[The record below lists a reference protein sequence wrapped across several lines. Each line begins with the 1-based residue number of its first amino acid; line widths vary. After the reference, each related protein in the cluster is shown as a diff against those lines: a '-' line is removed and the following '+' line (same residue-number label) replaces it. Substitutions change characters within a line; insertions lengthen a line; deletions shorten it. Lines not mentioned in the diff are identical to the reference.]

1 MSAPRRRLVTGRRLV
16 VAFVLVAAALTV
28 PLLTGPLADRE
39 AQPVGPAALPAA
51 IGTALDRTAAERQSD
66 ILAEEDQR
74 LLTLVAS
81 VRPGSGPY
89 TITLDGAD
97 TLVLTPMGLSYG
109 LADLVALGAAEV
121 QPDGAVLLT
130 RHVLVA
136 PGARLVIEA
145 PGTTLRLRSEQR
157 GFVSLVSWKADLVL
171 AGGADRKLKVTSWD
185 PAAGAPDEEVAD
197 GRAYVREV
205 SGDMSVVDTRVAH
218 LGFWAG
224 RTSGV
229 AWTGSSS
236 TEATGRVVDSVF
248 RDNHYGAFASQGE
261 GLEFVR
267 TAFVGNTVDGLSLHR
282 STAGT
287 TIEGSSARGNGRHGF
302 SADQASESVSF
313 TEVTAARNGAYG
325 IFFSGSPLAEGM
337 SAGGASLEAY
347 GDVTIDQGEL
357 IGNGRAGVRVVDG
370 DDVEIR
376 GTHVADNRDGIV
388 LVGTAAPTSVRD
400 AVVTG
405 AHRFGITVDGGT
417 ATLEGNEVTGSGTA
431 IRVRDAEAAV
441 RDNTVSAATAH
452 GISVVG
458 AAGGSVVEDNTLG
471 GRGPSGL
478 DTFRVP
484 EEVTVALAGNDVEG
498 WETDRDNWTYWS
510 TFIPNHPMLL
520 LWVVVLGVPLGLTL
534 RARGHRVAPGT
545 APYRDDLR
553 RERPAP
559 LRVDVG
565 RPAGN
570 HA

>member
-1 MSAPRRRLVTGRRLV
+1 VSAPRRRLVTGRRLA
-16 VAFVLVAAALTV
+16 VAFVLSAAVLAV

-39 AQPVGPAALPAA
+39 TQPVGPATLPAA
-51 IGTALDRTAAERQSD
+51 IGTVLDRPSAERQSE

-89 TITLDGAD
+89 TVTLDGAD

-121 QPDGAVLLT
+121 QPDGAVLLN
-130 RHVLVA
+130 RHVFVA
-136 PGARLVIEA
+136 PGARLVVEA
-145 PGTTLRLRSEQR
+145 PGTTLRLRSEAS
-157 GFVSLVSWKADLVL
+157 GFASLVSWKADLVL
-171 AGGADRKLKVTSWD
+171 GGGEDGPLKVTSWD
-185 PAAGAPDEEVAD
+185 PASAAPDEEVDD

-205 SGDMSVVDTRVAH
+205 SGNMTVAYARVAH

-236 TEATGRVVDSVF
+236 TAATGRVVDSVF
-248 RDNHYGAFASQGE
+248 QENHYGAFASQGE
-261 GLEFVR
+261 GLEVVR
-267 TAFVGNTVDGLSLHR
+267 ASFVGNTVDGLSLHR
-282 STAGT
+282 STAET
-287 TIEGSSARGNGRHGF
+287 TINGSSARGNGRHGF

-313 TEVTAARNGAYG
+313 TRVTAARNGAYG
-325 IFFSGSPLAEGM
+325 IFFSGTPLAEGM
-337 SAGGASLEAY
+337 SAGGAPLDAY
-347 GDVTIDQGEL
+347 GDVTIDEGEL
-357 IGNGRAGVRVVDG
+357 IGNGRAGVRIVDG
-370 DDVEIR
+370 HDVAIH

-388 LVGTAAPTSVRD
+388 LVDTAAPTSVRD
-400 AVVTG
+400 VVVTG
-405 AHRFGITVDGGT
+405 PHRFGISVDGGS
-417 ATLEGNEVTGSGTA
+417 ATLAGNEVTGSGTA
-431 IRVRDAEAAV
+431 IRVRDADAAV

-458 AAGGSVVEDNTLG
+458 TAAGSVVEDNTLG

-484 EEVTVALAGNDVEG
+484 EGVTVAVAGNDVEG

-510 TFIPNHPMLL
+510 TFIPNHPMLV

-534 RARGHRVAPGT
+534 RARRDRVAPGT
-545 APYRDDLR
+545 APYRDDVR
-553 RERPAP
+553 RERPPA

-565 RPAGN
+565 RAAGN
-570 HA
+570 PA